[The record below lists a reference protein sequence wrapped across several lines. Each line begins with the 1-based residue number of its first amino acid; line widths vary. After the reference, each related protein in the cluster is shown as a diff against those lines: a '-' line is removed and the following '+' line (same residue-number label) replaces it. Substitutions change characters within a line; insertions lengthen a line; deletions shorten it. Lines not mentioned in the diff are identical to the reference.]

1 MIKHYL
7 LTALRQLKKTKGF
20 SAIIISGFAVGIA
33 CCILLALYVRTEL
46 GYDRYMEQSRR
57 LTTLRL

>member
-20 SAIIISGFAVGIA
+20 SAINISGFAVGIA

-46 GYDRYMEQSRR
+46 GFDRYMEQS
-57 LTTLRL
+57 LS